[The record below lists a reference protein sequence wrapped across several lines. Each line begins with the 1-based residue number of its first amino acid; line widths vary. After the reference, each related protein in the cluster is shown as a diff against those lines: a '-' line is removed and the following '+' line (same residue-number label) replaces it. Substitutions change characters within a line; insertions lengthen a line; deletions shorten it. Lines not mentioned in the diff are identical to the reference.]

1 MPERYI
7 KYKSL
12 RFSLPEAAFNSITV
26 LAQREDK
33 TPANYIAALV
43 EREIIK
49 NNLPLFCAVA
59 EIKAPDQRAAQT
71 ESMEQKTE
79 GEN

>member
-7 KYKSL
+7 KYK
-12 RFSLPEAAFNSITV
+12 RIQFSLPEAAYDSMKL

-33 TPANYIAALV
+33 TVSKYSMTLV

-49 NNLPLFCAVA
+49 NNLPLFYTMKI
-59 EIKAPDQRAAQT
+59 E
-71 ESMEQKTE
+71 
-79 GEN
+79 